1 MIFKES
7 CVEARCKQKLGETQI
22 SKPRNK
28 ILEKSIERNGG
39 GAVRS
44 SGRFVLCAVFDGGVI
59 PFCNLSGVRSLE
71 SVSPSPQFR
80 TFFKTTIVIFHNVFF
95 SINAYILSYRFLFQF
110 INKLPL

>member
-28 ILEKSIERNGG
+28 ILEKSIERETVE
-39 GAVRS
+39 VRS
-44 SGRFVLCAVFDGGVI
+44 GRPVGLCAVFDGGVT

-71 SVSPSPQFR
+71 SVSPSPQFC
-80 TFFKTTIVIFHNVFF
+80 TVEIFF
-95 SINAYILSYRFLFQF
+95 
-110 INKLPL
+110 